1 MPIMSPGISV
11 TDKNKVVHRPYFLH
25 QETHKGL
32 KTRQIRCWFFHIK
45 TTELVLKNLVNP
57 QRPNGFK
64 SSDIP
69 KESRFVSQLS
79 K

>member
-1 MPIMSPGISV
+1 MHIMSPEISV
-11 TDKNKVVHRPYFLH
+11 MDKKKVVHRPYFLH

-32 KTRQIRCWFFHIK
+32 KTRQIRCWVFHIK

-69 KESRFVSQLS
+69 KESRFVSQLF